1 MDGVNETL
9 EVSAP
14 EPIVGTE
21 QPVEPQTVETTGDE
35 VTSNEP
41 VAEAPVTSEPKLY
54 AGKYKSVE
62 ELERAYQNTSAE
74 SSRMAQELARSTKT
88 ETTSETETP
97 KYAPSQLED
106 WKEGRLVEL
115 SNAQLAAS
123 KAYQEGNYEQARQ
136 LEATAKEHARQVRL
150 IDAELRKLDI
160 QSVLG
165 NQSKVS
171 AEQKLVNEAT
181 SVLRQFGNDL
191 LPGSD
196 LYTRASD
203 YLDSYKAMGMD
214 VKSPLVQ
221 AQAVTLAA
229 HALGLSAKSVATTT
243 RKEMAKTMTTAL
255 KQGVVAGAGKAASG
269 SGQPDFLTM
278 SDKEFRAYKAKRG
291 W

>member
-14 EPIVGTE
+14 EPIVMGNE
-21 QPVEPQTVETTGDE
+21 QPAETQTVEATGEE
-35 VTSNEP
+35 VASNEP

-62 ELERAYQNTSAE
+62 ELERAYQNTTAE
-74 SSRMAQELARSTKT
+74 SSRMAQELARSSKA
-88 ETTSETETP
+88 ESKVETP
-97 KYAPSQLED
+97 QYTPDQLEG

-123 KAYQEGNYEQARQ
+123 RAYQEGNYEQARQ
-136 LEATAKEHARQVRL
+136 LEAQAKEHARQVRL
-150 IDAELRKLDI
+150 IDAELRKIDI

-171 AEQKLVNEAT
+171 AENKLVNEAT
-181 SVLRQFGNDL
+181 AVLRQFGNDL
-191 LPGSD
+191 TPGSE
-196 LYTRASD
+196 LYSKASD

-214 VKSPLVQ
+214 VQSPLVQ

-229 HALGLSAKSVATTT
+229 HALGISAKSVATTT

-255 KQGVVAGAGKAASG
+255 KQGVVAGAGKATSG
-269 SGQPDFLTM
+269 NGQPDFLAM